1 MSRKK
6 ILIVDDEPAI
16 RLLYEEEFA
25 EEGYDAA
32 TAADGEAA
40 LAAFAEAAPDL
51 VILDINMPGPNG
63 IEVLRRMKEQRPDL
77 PVVLNS
83 AYQEFKQNLGA
94 WASDAYVVKSY
105 DTDELKATVRRLL
118 GDENGAGGA

>member
-1 MSRKK
+1 MAAKK

-16 RLLYEEEFA
+16 RLLYQEEFG
-25 EEGYDAA
+25 EEGYEVAA
-32 TAADGEAA
+32 AGDGEAA
-40 LAAFAEAAPDL
+40 LAAFAGGAPDL
-51 VILDINMPGPNG
+51 VILDINMPGLNG
-63 IEVLRRMKEQRPDL
+63 IEVLCRMKELRPNL

-83 AYQEFKQNLGA
+83 AYQEFKQDLGA

-118 GDENGAGGA
+118 GEADAA